1 MTEQQAE
8 QQDTE
13 ITLGMGK
20 LLAFFFI
27 AVAICGAFFG
37 LGYSVGRS
45 ATPLNPM
52 AQGPFSGVT
61 ATTGGSKPGAGL
73 VAKPQTPDCATPD
86 SGCTPLDANAS
97 TTTAAPTTAAQQAA
111 GNAAT
116 SAQQPPANQP
126 DTASANAQS
135 PQPDATGQNK
145 AAPELEGGNNSSIM
159 VQVAA
164 VTKQE
169 DAEALVSALRRKN
182 YPVFVL
188 PNSGADKLFHVQVG
202 PFAEVKDAEAMR
214 SKLVGDGY
222 NAFLKK

>member
-1 MTEQQAE
+1 MTEQQPE

-61 ATTGGSKPGAGL
+61 ATIGGAKPGAGMA
-73 VAKPQTPDCATPD
+73 VKPLPPDCATSA
-86 SGCTPLDANAS
+86 SGCVPQTAAGSS
-97 TTTAAPTTAAQQAA
+97 TAQSGAPQDGTGSNTAAPDQQASTPT
-111 GNAAT
+111 GDAAAANPQ
-116 SAQQPPANQP
+116 SAKT
-126 DTASANAQS
+126 DAS
-135 PQPDATGQNK
+135 GQNK
-145 AAPELEGGNNSSIM
+145 TAPELQGGTTSLM

-169 DAEALVSALRRKN
+169 DAEALVSALRKKN

-202 PFAEVKDAEAMR
+202 PFAEVKDAEAMK

-222 NAFLKK
+222 NAILKK